1 MAKTWLL
8 EIVILKTHII
18 HAVNGK
24 GLSRRAKNRSSI
36 MAQPQLEQRVIEA
49 ARDVD
54 RLWRDVGPYHPHM
67 STALALLSRSLS
79 KLKVWRE
86 GRREEAYDGQV

>member
-1 MAKTWLL
+1 MGGLAHSCRNRWGFAVHLL
-8 EIVILKTHII
+8 CR
-18 HAVNGK
+18 NG
-24 GLSRRAKNRSSI
+24 GVT

-49 ARDVD
+49 AKDVD
-54 RLWRDVGPYHPHM
+54 RVWRDVGPYHPHM

-86 GRREEAYDGQV
+86 GRREEEEAIQERW

>member
-1 MAKTWLL
+1 MERVGRLADRGSNRWQLAVHVLL
-8 EIVILKTHII
+8 GYGGVT
-18 HAVNGK
+18 
-24 GLSRRAKNRSSI
+24 

-54 RLWRDVGPYHPHM
+54 RLWRDVGPYHPYM
-67 STALALLSRSLS
+67 STALALLSRSIS

-86 GRREEAYDGQV
+86 GRREEEEAIQERW

>member
-1 MAKTWLL
+1 M
-8 EIVILKTHII
+8 V
-18 HAVNGK
+18 
-24 GLSRRAKNRSSI
+24 
-36 MAQPQLEQRVIEA
+36 QPHLDQQVIEA
-49 ARDVD
+49 AKDVD

-86 GRREEAYDGQV
+86 GRREEEEAIQEIW